1 MRVMSTNFP
10 TSLDSFSALVDNVD
24 DVLAAVPNDRADS
37 IEAIEAKLGIDGSA
51 VATSIDYLLKSASST
66 DPGHKHSLLEN
77 LAAAGNA
84 IYAYENTAFTGWTI
98 VAVTDAVLAV
108 KGGSNA
114 YNVTGGQTAGTWTW
128 PSTTLTEAMIPTHT
142 HQVGSRDSDAGY
154 STTIG
159 NREFVHDYGYS
170 GSGYGVASTT
180 SEYGGASPA
189 HSHGSTTFRPM
200 AAIGIIISKD

>member
-1 MRVMSTNFP
+1 MATNFP
-10 TSLDSFSALVDNVD
+10 VTLDSYSTLLDNIH
-24 DVLAAVPNDRADS
+24 DVLAVHINNPQDA
-37 IEAIEAKLGIDGSA
+37 IEAIEAKLGIDSSA
-51 VATSIDYLLKSASST
+51 VATST

-77 LAAAGNA
+77 LAAAGNT

-142 HQVGSRDSDAGY
+142 HQVGSRDSTAGY

-159 NREFVHDYGYS
+159 NSEFVHDYGYS
-170 GSGYGVASTT
+170 GPGYGVASTT